1 MIQTKN
7 FYLNPTTEISR
18 SEENFSD
25 LGYSV
30 AIPWNDVTTAG
41 WYNYQHN
48 DVNPPIK
55 MYGTQNK
62 LVMSDK
68 PEFYADNDLIRS
80 TGNIP
85 TINLNDPMYSFD
97 RSAFEYKVY

>member
-68 PEFYADNDLIRS
+68 PE
-80 TGNIP
+80 T
-85 TINLNDPMYSFD
+85 
-97 RSAFEYKVY
+97 VYEPGCLARPEIKIVIAL